1 MPRGIFHAL
10 AVAVTAGVLGTGACA
25 PAWERAIEDEIEAT
39 EAEAEASPLA
49 GTSWRLV
56 ELQSMDDSI
65 GIVRPEDP
73 DRYTM
78 ALLEGGTAS
87 MVLNCN
93 RASGPWSAEA
103 ASDESGSFSIGPLAM
118 TRMLCPSPSLDERL
132 ARELEYVRS
141 YLLRAGRLHLSL
153 MADGG
158 IQVWEPAPASDGNS

>member
-1 MPRGIFHAL
+1 MRHRLPWML
-10 AVAVTAGVLGTGACA
+10 LVVAVVLGMGACA
-25 PAWERAIEDEIEAT
+25 PAWERAIEDEMEET
-39 EAEAEASPLA
+39 EAEAKASPLA

-56 ELQSMDDSI
+56 EIQSMDDSI
-65 GIVRPEDP
+65 GIARPGDP

-78 ALLEGGTAS
+78 ALLEDGTAS

-103 ASDESGSFSIGPLAM
+103 SSAESGSFSIGPMAM
-118 TRMLCPSPSLDERL
+118 TRMLCPPPSLDERI

-141 YLLRAGRLHLSL
+141 YLLRDGRLHLSL

-158 IQVWEPAPASDGNS
+158 IQVWEPAPAGDEGS